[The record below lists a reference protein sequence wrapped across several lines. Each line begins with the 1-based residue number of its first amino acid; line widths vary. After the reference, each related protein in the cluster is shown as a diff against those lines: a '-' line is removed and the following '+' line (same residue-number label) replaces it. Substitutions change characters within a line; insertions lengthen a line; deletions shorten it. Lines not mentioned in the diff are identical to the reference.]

1 MTIVYQETLP
11 DSYLLLLT
19 PGPAA
24 TAPEDALEQGLRSA
38 YRSGKA
44 AVWVDC
50 ELVHDLSSEAVRM
63 LWDYHYRLQEQNI
76 KLVVVHACD
85 EVKKELLNSRLEL
98 SLCFVPTLMDAAWQ
112 SGLQQ
117 VA

>member
-1 MTIVYQETLP
+1 MTIVLQESLP
-11 DSYLLLLT
+11 ESYLLLLT

-24 TAPEDALEQGLRSA
+24 TPELALEHGLHSA

-44 AVWVDC
+44 AVWIDC
-50 ELVHDLSSEAVRM
+50 ELVHGLSAEAVRV
-63 LWDYHYRLQEQNI
+63 LWDYNFRLQEQNM

-85 EVKKELLNSRLEL
+85 EVKQELLNSQVGPG
-98 SLCFVPTLMDAAWQ
+98 LCFVPTLMDAAWQ
-112 SGLQQ
+112 SGVRQ

>member
-11 DSYLLLLT
+11 ESYLLLLT
-19 PGPAA
+19 PGPVA
-24 TAPEDALEQGLRSA
+24 APEDALEQGLRSA
-38 YRSGKA
+38 CRSGKA

-50 ELVHDLSSEAVRM
+50 ELVHDLSNEAVCM
-63 LWDYHYRLQEQNI
+63 LWDYHYRLQEQNMM
-76 KLVVVHACD
+76 LVVVHACD
-85 EVKKELLNSRLEL
+85 EVKKELLNPRLEL

>member
-11 DSYLLLLT
+11 ESYLLLLT

-24 TAPEDALEQGLRSA
+24 APEDALEQGLRSA
-38 YRSGKA
+38 CHSGKA

-50 ELVHDLSSEAVRM
+50 ELVHDLSTEAVRI
-63 LWDYHYRLQEQNI
+63 LWEYHYRLQERNM

-85 EVKKELLNSRLEL
+85 EVKEELLSSQPGR

-112 SGLQQ
+112 TGMQQ

>member
-11 DSYLLLLT
+11 ESFLLLLT
-19 PGPAA
+19 PGPAS
-24 TAPEDALEQGLRSA
+24 TAPEDALEQGLCSA
-38 YRSGKA
+38 YQSGKA

>member
-11 DSYLLLLT
+11 ESYLLLLT

-24 TAPEDALEQGLRSA
+24 APEDALEQGLCTA
-38 YRSGKA
+38 FLSGKV

-50 ELVHDLSSEAVRM
+50 ELVHDLSNEAVRI
-63 LWDYHYRLQEQNI
+63 LWDYHYRLPAQNM

-85 EVKKELLNSRLEL
+85 EVKEELLNSPMGL
-98 SLCFVPTLMDAAWQ
+98 SLCFAPTLMDAAWQ